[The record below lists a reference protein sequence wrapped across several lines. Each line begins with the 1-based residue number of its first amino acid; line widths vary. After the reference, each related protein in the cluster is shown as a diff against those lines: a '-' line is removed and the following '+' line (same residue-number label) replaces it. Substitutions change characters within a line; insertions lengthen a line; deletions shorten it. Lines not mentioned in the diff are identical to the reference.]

1 MGSGRGEANL
11 VMKCKFCKCESSA
24 GKITQPNLINL
35 PILVYPARAN

>member
-24 GKITQPNLINL
+24 GKLPQSKQPCNLFRIAHT
-35 PILVYPARAN
+35 Y